1 MATSNYALRLPLSLK
16 REVEKVVREDQ
27 TTLNQF
33 IVTAV
38 AEKIATLRTSDF
50 FDERARR
57 ADIPAAIELMN
68 RPGGEV
74 PRADDL
80 RPDDLLPEG

>member
-1 MATSNYALRLPLSLK
+1 MATSNYALRMPLSLK

-38 AEKIATLRTSDF
+38 AEKIATLRTADF

-57 ADIPAAIELMN
+57 ADIAAALATMN
-68 RPGGEV
+68 RPGGEA
-74 PRADDL
+74 PRADDM
-80 RPDDLLPEG
+80 LPEG

>member
-1 MATSNYALRLPLSLK
+1 MATSNYALRMPLSLK
-16 REVEKVVREDQ
+16 REVEKFVREDQ

-38 AEKIATLRTSDF
+38 AEKIATLRTADF

-57 ADIPAAIELMN
+57 ADIAAALAMMN
-68 RPGGEV
+68 RAGGEA
-74 PRADDL
+74 PRADDM
-80 RPDDLLPEG
+80 LPEG